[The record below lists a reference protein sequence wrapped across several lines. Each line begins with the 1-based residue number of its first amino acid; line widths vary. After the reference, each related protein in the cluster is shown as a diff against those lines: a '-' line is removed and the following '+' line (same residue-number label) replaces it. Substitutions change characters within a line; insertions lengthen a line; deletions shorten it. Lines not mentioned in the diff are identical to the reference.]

1 MNSIFLNQDMI
12 ALVPVRAGSKGLP
25 GKNCME
31 FNGLPLYEHAI
42 NQGLRTAGQVVLST
56 DIKDINNKVL
66 PRGCKFCRR
75 PTDLAADDTPMED
88 VIRYVITKNDLFKK
102 TVILL
107 QATSPLR
114 ADIDIFKAIEL
125 FNTSDYDMVLS
136 VVQKDRSVLK
146 YGSLEGSTFTSMRDN
161 RFCFFN
167 RQELPEVYGPNGAVY
182 VFKADKFIEFNGF
195 PSQKIGAIEMP
206 MERSTDL
213 DSRADLDLIRQNFKI

>member
-25 GKNCME
+25 GKNCMDL
-31 FNGLPLYEHAI
+31 NGLPLYEHAI
-42 NQGLRTAGQVVLST
+42 NQGLRTVGQVVLST
-56 DIKDINNKVL
+56 DIKDISNKVL
-66 PRGCKFCRR
+66 PHGCEFCRR

-114 ADIDIFKAIEL
+114 ADIDIYKAIEL
-125 FNTSDYDMVLS
+125 FKTSDYDMVLS
-136 VVQKDRSVLK
+136 VVKKDRSVLK
-146 YGSLEGSTFTSMRDN
+146 YGSLEGSTFTSMRNN

-182 VFKADKFIEFNGF
+182 VFKADKFLELNGF
-195 PSQKIGAIEMP
+195 PSKKIGAIEMP
-206 MERSTDL
+206 MERSTDI
-213 DSRADLDLIRQNFKI
+213 DSRADLDLIRQSFKI